1 MKRAVKKKKSAQIL
15 PWLLMMAAAVALGLY
30 MPGFFTRIQNNRTD
44 NTRETVDLGSSM
56 LSITSDSAKLEKLG
70 LFSLSSENNNYNS
83 VSISGGQNM
92 TKAEATAMV
101 YEIPRLIEGTD
112 LPYTQLGSADLI
124 YAEPQLI
131 VSDDSNVT
139 TAIVWI
145 IYYARQDGTT
155 YRELS
160 YAVDDS
166 TGIILSAGYTEY
178 EESAY
183 DENGTSEEKEPSYI
197 EDSSDT
203 VQLIAKNLT
212 EMYKFTDTV
221 AELDNSVSIGDNHRY
236 SINFYT
242 GGSRELPFGEME
254 VELKEG
260 PEEAALR
267 FAEEL
272 AAKYGLMPEKK
283 SKFARAKALAET

>member
-1 MKRAVKKKKSAQIL
+1 MKRARKRKRAESVL
-15 PWLLMMAAAVALGLY
+15 PWLLMMAAAVALGLC
-30 MPGFFTRIQNNRTD
+30 MPGLVTRIQSTRTD
-44 NTRETVDLGSSM
+44 NTREYVDLGSSM

-70 LFSLSSENNNYNS
+70 LFSLFSENNNYNS
-83 VSISGGQNM
+83 IAISAGQNM
-92 TKAEATAMV
+92 TKSEATAMV

-131 VSDDSNVT
+131 VSDNASVT

-178 EESAY
+178 EESAF
-183 DENGTSEEKEPSYI
+183 DENGTNEEKEPSYI

-203 VQLIAKNLT
+203 VRRIAENLT
-212 EMYKFTDTV
+212 EMYKFTDTA
-221 AELDNSVSIGDNHRY
+221 AELDNSVSIGDNYRY

-242 GGSRELPFGEME
+242 GGSRQLTIPVFIWTNGWQIN
-254 VELKEG
+254 
-260 PEEAALR
+260 PC
-267 FAEEL
+267 
-272 AAKYGLMPEKK
+272 
-283 SKFARAKALAET
+283 

>member
-1 MKRAVKKKKSAQIL
+1 MKRAVKKKKSVQIL

-70 LFSLSSENNNYNS
+70 LFSLFSENNNYNS

-92 TKAEATAMV
+92 TEAEATAMV

-183 DENGTSEEKEPSYI
+183 DENGTNEEKEPSYI

-203 VQLIAKNLT
+203 VRRIAENMT
-212 EMYKFTDTV
+212 EMYKFTDTF
-221 AELDNSVSIGDNHRY
+221 AELDNSVSIGDNYRY

-242 GGSRELPFGEME
+242 GGNRELTIPVYIWTNGWQIN
-254 VELKEG
+254 
-260 PEEAALR
+260 PC
-267 FAEEL
+267 
-272 AAKYGLMPEKK
+272 
-283 SKFARAKALAET
+283 

>member
-203 VQLIAKNLT
+203 VRRIAENMT
-212 EMYKFTDTV
+212 EMYKFTDTF
-221 AELDNSVSIGDNHRY
+221 AELDNSVSIGDNYRY
-236 SINFYT
+236 SINFYA
-242 GGSRELPFGEME
+242 GGNRELTIPVYIWTNGWQIN
-254 VELKEG
+254 
-260 PEEAALR
+260 PC
-267 FAEEL
+267 
-272 AAKYGLMPEKK
+272 
-283 SKFARAKALAET
+283 

>member
-1 MKRAVKKKKSAQIL
+1 MKRAVKKKKSVQIL

-70 LFSLSSENNNYNS
+70 LFSLFSENNNYNS

-92 TKAEATAMV
+92 TEAEATAMV

-197 EDSSDT
+197 KDSSDT
-203 VQLIAKNLT
+203 VRRIAKNLT
-212 EMYKFTDTV
+212 EMYKFTDAV

-242 GGSRELPFGEME
+242 GGSRELTIPVFIWTNGWQIN
-254 VELKEG
+254 
-260 PEEAALR
+260 PC
-267 FAEEL
+267 
-272 AAKYGLMPEKK
+272 
-283 SKFARAKALAET
+283 

>member
-1 MKRAVKKKKSAQIL
+1 MKRTVKKKKSAHIL

-92 TKAEATAMV
+92 TEAEATAMV

-131 VSDDSNVT
+131 VSDKASVT

-183 DENGTSEEKEPSYI
+183 EPSYI

-242 GGSRELPFGEME
+242 GGSRELTIPVFIWTNGWQIN
-254 VELKEG
+254 
-260 PEEAALR
+260 PC
-267 FAEEL
+267 
-272 AAKYGLMPEKK
+272 
-283 SKFARAKALAET
+283 

>member
-1 MKRAVKKKKSAQIL
+1 MKRTVKKKKSAHVL
-15 PWLLMMAAAVALGLY
+15 PWLLLMAAAVALGLY
-30 MPGFFTRIQNNRTD
+30 MPGFVTRILNSRTD
-44 NTRETVDLGSSM
+44 NTREIVDLGSSM

-70 LFSLSSENNNYNS
+70 LFSENNNYNS
-83 VSISGGQNM
+83 VVISGGQNM
-92 TKAEATAMV
+92 TESEAAAVV
-101 YEIPRLIEGTD
+101 YEIPRFIEGTD
-112 LPYTQLGSADLI
+112 LPYTQLGDADLM

-131 VSDDSNVT
+131 VSDNANVT

-183 DENGTSEEKEPSYI
+183 DENGTSEEKEPPYI

-242 GGSRELPFGEME
+242 GGSRELTIPVFIWTNGWQIN
-254 VELKEG
+254 
-260 PEEAALR
+260 PC
-267 FAEEL
+267 
-272 AAKYGLMPEKK
+272 
-283 SKFARAKALAET
+283 

>member
-30 MPGFFTRIQNNRTD
+30 MPVFFTRIQNSRTD
-44 NTRETVDLGSSM
+44 NTREAVDLGSSM

-70 LFSLSSENNNYNS
+70 LFSENNSYNS

-92 TKAEATAMV
+92 TKEEATAMV

-112 LPYTQLGSADLI
+112 LPYTQLGSADPI

-131 VSDDSNVT
+131 VSDKASVT

-178 EESAY
+178 EEPAY
-183 DENGTSEEKEPSYI
+183 DENGTNEEKEPSYI

-203 VQLIAKNLT
+203 VRRIAENMT
-212 EMYKFTDTV
+212 EMYKFTDTF
-221 AELDNSVSIGDNHRY
+221 AELDNSVSIGDNYRY

-242 GGSRELPFGEME
+242 GGNRELTIPVYIWTNGWQIN
-254 VELKEG
+254 
-260 PEEAALR
+260 PC
-267 FAEEL
+267 
-272 AAKYGLMPEKK
+272 
-283 SKFARAKALAET
+283 

>member
-1 MKRAVKKKKSAQIL
+1 MKRAAKKKKSAQIL

-70 LFSLSSENNNYNS
+70 LFSLFSENNNYNS

-92 TKAEATAMV
+92 TEAEATAMV

-242 GGSRELPFGEME
+242 GGSRELTIPVFIWTNGWQIN
-254 VELKEG
+254 
-260 PEEAALR
+260 PC
-267 FAEEL
+267 
-272 AAKYGLMPEKK
+272 
-283 SKFARAKALAET
+283 

>member
-1 MKRAVKKKKSAQIL
+1 MKRAVKKKKSVQIL

-70 LFSLSSENNNYNS
+70 LFSLFSENNNYNS

-92 TKAEATAMV
+92 TEAEATAMV

-178 EESAY
+178 EEPAY
-183 DENGTSEEKEPSYI
+183 DENGTNEEKEPSYI

-203 VQLIAKNLT
+203 VQRIAKNLT

-242 GGSRELPFGEME
+242 GGSRELTIPVFIWTNGWQIN
-254 VELKEG
+254 
-260 PEEAALR
+260 PC
-267 FAEEL
+267 
-272 AAKYGLMPEKK
+272 
-283 SKFARAKALAET
+283 

>member
-1 MKRAVKKKKSAQIL
+1 MKRAAKKKKSAQIL

-70 LFSLSSENNNYNS
+70 LFSLFSENNNYNS

-92 TKAEATAMV
+92 TEAEATAMV
-101 YEIPRLIEGTD
+101 YEIPRLIEGTY

-178 EESAY
+178 EETAY

-242 GGSRELPFGEME
+242 GGSRELTIPVFIWTNGWQIN
-254 VELKEG
+254 
-260 PEEAALR
+260 PC
-267 FAEEL
+267 
-272 AAKYGLMPEKK
+272 
-283 SKFARAKALAET
+283 

>member
-70 LFSLSSENNNYNS
+70 LFSLFSENNNYNS

-155 YRELS
+155 YCELS

-183 DENGTSEEKEPSYI
+183 EPSYI

-242 GGSRELPFGEME
+242 GGSRELTIPVFIWTNGWQIN
-254 VELKEG
+254 
-260 PEEAALR
+260 PC
-267 FAEEL
+267 
-272 AAKYGLMPEKK
+272 
-283 SKFARAKALAET
+283 

>member
-1 MKRAVKKKKSAQIL
+1 M
-15 PWLLMMAAAVALGLY
+15 ALGLY
-30 MPGFFTRIQNNRTD
+30 MPGFFTRILNSRTD
-44 NTRETVDLGSSM
+44 NTREIVDLGSSM

-70 LFSLSSENNNYNS
+70 LFSENNNYNS
-83 VSISGGQNM
+83 VVISGGQNM
-92 TKAEATAMV
+92 TESEATAMV
-101 YEIPRLIEGTD
+101 YEIPRFIEGTE
-112 LPYTQLGSADLI
+112 LPYTQLGDADLM

-131 VSDDSNVT
+131 VSDNANVT

-242 GGSRELPFGEME
+242 GGSRELTIPVFIWTNGWQIN
-254 VELKEG
+254 
-260 PEEAALR
+260 PC
-267 FAEEL
+267 
-272 AAKYGLMPEKK
+272 
-283 SKFARAKALAET
+283 

>member
-1 MKRAVKKKKSAQIL
+1 MKKAAKKKHSARIL
-15 PWLLMMAAAVALGLY
+15 PCLLLMAAAVALGLY
-30 MPGFFTRIQNNRTD
+30 MPVFFTRIQNSRTD
-44 NTRETVDLGSSM
+44 NTREAVDLGSSM

-70 LFSLSSENNNYNS
+70 LFSLFSENNNYNS
-83 VSISGGQNM
+83 IAISAGQNM
-92 TKAEATAMV
+92 TKSEATAMV

-112 LPYTQLGSADLI
+112 LPYTQLGGADLM

-131 VSDDSNVT
+131 VSDNANVT

-178 EESAY
+178 EEPAY
-183 DENGTSEEKEPSYI
+183 DENGTNEEKEPSYI
-197 EDSSDT
+197 KDSSDT
-203 VQLIAKNLT
+203 VRRIAENMT
-212 EMYKFTDTV
+212 EMYKFTDTF
-221 AELDNSVSIGDNHRY
+221 AELDNSVSIGDNYRY

-242 GGSRELPFGEME
+242 GGNRELTIPVYIWTNGWQIN
-254 VELKEG
+254 
-260 PEEAALR
+260 PC
-267 FAEEL
+267 
-272 AAKYGLMPEKK
+272 
-283 SKFARAKALAET
+283 

>member
-1 MKRAVKKKKSAQIL
+1 MKRAVKKKKSAHIL
-15 PWLLMMAAAVALGLY
+15 PWLLLMAAAVALGLY
-30 MPGFFTRIQNNRTD
+30 MPGFFTRILNSRTD
-44 NTRETVDLGSSM
+44 NTREIVDLGSSM
-56 LSITSDSAKLEKLG
+56 LSITSDSAKLKKLG

-92 TKAEATAMV
+92 TEAEATAMV

-197 EDSSDT
+197 KDSSDT

-242 GGSRELPFGEME
+242 GGSRELTIPVFIWTNGWQIN
-254 VELKEG
+254 
-260 PEEAALR
+260 PC
-267 FAEEL
+267 
-272 AAKYGLMPEKK
+272 
-283 SKFARAKALAET
+283 

>member
-1 MKRAVKKKKSAQIL
+1 MKRAVKKKKSVQIL

-70 LFSLSSENNNYNS
+70 LFSLFSENNNYNS

-178 EESAY
+178 EEPAY
-183 DENGTSEEKEPSYI
+183 DENGTNEEKEPSYI
-197 EDSSDT
+197 KDSSDT
-203 VQLIAKNLT
+203 VRRIAENMT
-212 EMYKFTDTV
+212 EMYKFTDTA
-221 AELDNSVSIGDNHRY
+221 AELDNSVSIGDNYRY

-242 GGSRELPFGEME
+242 GGNRELTIPVYIWTNGWQIN
-254 VELKEG
+254 
-260 PEEAALR
+260 PC
-267 FAEEL
+267 
-272 AAKYGLMPEKK
+272 
-283 SKFARAKALAET
+283 

>member
-1 MKRAVKKKKSAQIL
+1 
-15 PWLLMMAAAVALGLY
+15 
-30 MPGFFTRIQNNRTD
+30 
-44 NTRETVDLGSSM
+44 
-56 LSITSDSAKLEKLG
+56 
-70 LFSLSSENNNYNS
+70 
-83 VSISGGQNM
+83 M

-178 EESAY
+178 EEAAY
-183 DENGTSEEKEPSYI
+183 DGNGTNEEKGPSYI
-197 EDSSDT
+197 KDSSDT
-203 VQLIAKNLT
+203 VRRIAENMT
-212 EMYKFTDTV
+212 EMYKFTDTA
-221 AELDNSVSIGDNHRY
+221 AELDNSVSIGDNYRY

-242 GGSRELPFGEME
+242 GGNRELTIPVYIWTNGWQIN
-254 VELKEG
+254 
-260 PEEAALR
+260 PC
-267 FAEEL
+267 
-272 AAKYGLMPEKK
+272 
-283 SKFARAKALAET
+283 

>member
-1 MKRAVKKKKSAQIL
+1 MKRTVKKKKSAHIL
-15 PWLLMMAAAVALGLY
+15 PWLLLMAAAVALGLY
-30 MPGFFTRIQNNRTD
+30 MPGFFTRILNSRTD
-44 NTRETVDLGSSM
+44 NTREIVDLGSSM

-70 LFSLSSENNNYNS
+70 LFSENNNYNS
-83 VSISGGQNM
+83 VVISGGQNM
-92 TKAEATAMV
+92 TESEAAAVV
-101 YEIPRLIEGTD
+101 YEIPRIIEGTG

-131 VSDDSNVT
+131 VSDNSNVT

-178 EESAY
+178 EEPAY
-183 DENGTSEEKEPSYI
+183 DENGTNMEKEPSYI
-197 EDSSDT
+197 KDSSDT
-203 VQLIAKNLT
+203 VRRIAENMT
-212 EMYKFTDTV
+212 EMYKFTDTF
-221 AELDNSVSIGDNHRY
+221 AELDNSVSIGDNYRY

-242 GGSRELPFGEME
+242 GGNRELTIPVYIWTNGWQIN
-254 VELKEG
+254 
-260 PEEAALR
+260 PC
-267 FAEEL
+267 
-272 AAKYGLMPEKK
+272 
-283 SKFARAKALAET
+283 

>member
-1 MKRAVKKKKSAQIL
+1 MKRAVKKKKSAHFL
-15 PWLLMMAAAVALGLY
+15 PWLLLMAAAVALGLT

-44 NTRETVDLGSSM
+44 NTREMVDLGSSM

-70 LFSLSSENNNYNS
+70 LFSLFSENNSYNS

-92 TKAEATAMV
+92 TKEEATAMV

-112 LPYTQLGSADLI
+112 LPYTQLGGADLM

-131 VSDDSNVT
+131 VSDNANVT

-178 EESAY
+178 EEPAY
-183 DENGTSEEKEPSYI
+183 DENGTNEEKEPSYI
-197 EDSSDT
+197 KDSSDT
-203 VQLIAKNLT
+203 VRRIAKNLT
-212 EMYKFTDTV
+212 EMYKFTDTA
-221 AELDNSVSIGDNHRY
+221 AELDNSVSIGDNYRY

-242 GGSRELPFGEME
+242 GGNRELTIPVYIWTNGWQIN
-254 VELKEG
+254 
-260 PEEAALR
+260 PC
-267 FAEEL
+267 
-272 AAKYGLMPEKK
+272 
-283 SKFARAKALAET
+283 

>member
-70 LFSLSSENNNYNS
+70 LFSLFAENNNYNS

-221 AELDNSVSIGDNHRY
+221 AELDNSVSIGDNYRY

-242 GGSRELPFGEME
+242 GGSRELTIPVFIWTNGWQIN
-254 VELKEG
+254 
-260 PEEAALR
+260 PC
-267 FAEEL
+267 
-272 AAKYGLMPEKK
+272 
-283 SKFARAKALAET
+283 

>member
-197 EDSSDT
+197 KDSSDT

-242 GGSRELPFGEME
+242 GGSRELTIPVFIWTNGWQIN
-254 VELKEG
+254 
-260 PEEAALR
+260 PC
-267 FAEEL
+267 
-272 AAKYGLMPEKK
+272 
-283 SKFARAKALAET
+283 

>member
-1 MKRAVKKKKSAQIL
+1 MKRAAKKKKSAQIL

-70 LFSLSSENNNYNS
+70 LFSLFSENDYYNS

-92 TKAEATAMV
+92 TEAEATAMV

-242 GGSRELPFGEME
+242 GGSRELTIPVFIWTNGWQIN
-254 VELKEG
+254 
-260 PEEAALR
+260 PC
-267 FAEEL
+267 
-272 AAKYGLMPEKK
+272 
-283 SKFARAKALAET
+283 

>member
-1 MKRAVKKKKSAQIL
+1 MKRTVKKKKSAHIL

-183 DENGTSEEKEPSYI
+183 DENGTNEEKEPSYI
-197 EDSSDT
+197 KDSSDT

-242 GGSRELPFGEME
+242 DGSRELTIPVFIWTNGWQIN
-254 VELKEG
+254 
-260 PEEAALR
+260 PC
-267 FAEEL
+267 
-272 AAKYGLMPEKK
+272 
-283 SKFARAKALAET
+283 